1 MVSMAKLK
9 EAYDKCSE
17 AQQLTCLVDFVD
29 HFLLIVYTCK
39 LPKRENSKCG
49 GTACVVFWSEVI
61 GIKCFFFNIT
71 VFSFLHSKVSQQ
83 YLSVRMGLVL
93 FED

>member
-29 HFLLIVYTCK
+29 HFLFNCLYLQASQEGK
-39 LPKRENSKCG
+39 LKVRRHCL
-49 GTACVVFWSEVI
+49 CCFWSEVI
-61 GIKCFFFNIT
+61 GINCLFFNIT

-83 YLSVRMGLVL
+83 YLSVQMGLVL
-93 FED
+93 FRD